1 MHKMSHNGYASNM
14 RARTGDASPIQRTT
28 LDLDMVELR
37 RAQGVLGT
45 STKRDTV
52 NQALREVN
60 RLAALR
66 EAADRLREGGLNIVR
81 PEDLPKLRRA
91 RA

>member
-1 MHKMSHNGYASNM
+1 MPR
-14 RARTGDASPIQRTT
+14 RAGSPTIQRTT

-81 PEDLPKLRRA
+81 PEDLPKLRRT

>member
-1 MHKMSHNGYASNM
+1 M

>member
-1 MHKMSHNGYASNM
+1 MPTPGGT
-14 RARTGDASPIQRTT
+14 RTIQRTT
-28 LDLDMVELR
+28 LDIDVDELR
-37 RAQGVLGT
+37 RAQAVLGT

-52 NQALREVN
+52 NEALREVN

-66 EAADRLREGGLNIVR
+66 KAADRLREGGLNIVR
-81 PEDLPKLRRA
+81 PEDLPKLRRT